1 MSNNE
6 ENNEKI
12 EITFDDNKDI
22 IYDYIE
28 ENKLV
33 KQETYNN
40 FKKCNFLLKIYIF
53 FLFLL
58 IIILIIL
65 LLILYL

>member
-12 EITFDDNKDI
+12 EITFDDNNDI

-28 ENKLV
+28 DNKKI
-33 KQETYNN
+33 KQENN
-40 FKKCNFLLKIYIF
+40 NYFNYTFVNIIFIIKLIYRHF
-53 FLFLL
+53 YY
-58 IIILIIL
+58 
-65 LLILYL
+65 LY

>member
-12 EITFDDNKDI
+12 EITFDDNNDI

-28 ENKLV
+28 DKKLI
-33 KQETYNN
+33 KEDNNN

-53 FLFLL
+53 FIFLL
-58 IIILIIL
+58 IIILIVL
-65 LLILYL
+65 FLILYL

>member
-12 EITFDDNKDI
+12 EITFDDNNDI

-28 ENKLV
+28 DNKKI
-33 KQETYNN
+33 KQENNN